1 MTIHHKYMQR
11 LLTKTS
17 EFSKSLMDY
26 KTEAATRGVLLRKV
40 VLRNFTKFTGKHLCQ
55 SLLFNKVA
63 GLRPATLLKKWLWH
77 KCYPVSFMKFLRT
90 TFSQNIFW

>member
-1 MTIHHKYMQR
+1 M
-11 LLTKTS
+11 LLKKNTVTGCRSVMFCK
-17 EFSKSLMDY
+17 K
-26 KTEAATRGVLLRKV
+26 GVLA
-40 VLRNFTKFTGKHLCQ
+40 NFAKFTGKHLCQ